1 MPSLAPAARP
11 PAPRR
16 LEAPLAPALCVHC
29 ASPTGGRADG
39 FCCDGCLHVHEL
51 LNGQGLARY
60 YALRGDQGVP
70 VLEKPR
76 SAGDDAWID
85 IELPPGTPA
94 EQSRVLS
101 LDVEGIHCS
110 GCVWLIEEIFRRS
123 GAPGH
128 ATVNPALGTLEL
140 AVQGDFSLREFSER
154 LRELGYRL
162 GPRRKE
168 TQNKSDELIWRIGV
182 CTAIAM
188 NAMIFAISRYA
199 GLGEGWLSTLF
210 IWLEL
215 GLAIASFF
223 VGGIVFVRAAVMGL
237 RRGLVHLDLPIAVGL
252 VLGHTGSI
260 LLLAVGQAHAVFF
273 DTLIIFTTLMLVGRF
288 LRERVLEKNR
298 AQLLDDGGIEGLLA
312 RRVRDGHVEVVP
324 VTDIVEGDELLVAS
338 GDVVPVQ
345 STTEDDRASFSLDWI
360 TGESEPRT
368 YRNGEVVPAGAAN
381 AGTACRVRAGQSFSQ
396 SRLIDL
402 LRTPRAAT
410 GYGEAPSQFE
420 RRIASIWVPAVLVA
434 AAAGFALH
442 VALGAG
448 WVRALGISVAVLVV
462 TCPCSFGIAAPIANE
477 LVLGGL
483 RKRGLLVRTSA
494 FLERAT
500 SVKRVLFDKTGTLT
514 TGQLALASTAP
525 FDALDEADR
534 AALYNLV
541 CRSSHPKSAAIK
553 QHLEGRERFLSDFS
567 VEETPGVG
575 VRATHRGHDYRLGAP
590 QSESEHDVELSRDGV
605 VIAAFDTREEL
616 RPDAASEVRG
626 LTADGL
632 EIWMLTGDKRDRA
645 ERAARACGIADSRVV
660 AERSPEQK
668 ASFVE
673 AHDHGDTLM
682 IGDGVNDAPA
692 VRVAHCS
699 GTPAAGRAFL
709 ASRADFY
716 LLTAGLGP
724 VRQGL
729 SAARALRAALR
740 RNLIWATS
748 YNGIALALSYAGL
761 MSPLLC
767 AVLMPCSSLVSIGLV
782 TRALGPKGSV
792 WRS

>member
-1 MPSLAPAARP
+1 MPSLAPVARP
-11 PAPRR
+11 PDQRR
-16 LEAPLAPALCVHC
+16 PQPPPATALCVHC
-29 ASPTGGRADG
+29 ASPTGGREDG

-51 LNGQGLARY
+51 LHGQGLARY

-70 VLEKPR
+70 ILEKPR

-85 IELPPGTPA
+85 VALPPGTRPD
-94 EQSRVLS
+94 QSRVLS
-101 LDVEGIHCS
+101 LDVEGIHCT
-110 GCVWLIEEIFRRS
+110 GCVWLIEEMFRRT

-140 AVQGDFSLREFSER
+140 AVQGDFALRAFSDR

-162 GPRRKE
+162 GPHRKE
-168 TQNKSDELIWRIGV
+168 VQNKSDELIWRIGV
-182 CTAIAM
+182 STAIAM

-199 GLGEGWLSTLF
+199 GLGDGWLATLF
-210 IWLEL
+210 LWLEL
-215 GLAIASFF
+215 GLAVASFF
-223 VGGIVFVRAAVMGL
+223 VGGQVFVRAAVMGL
-237 RRGLVHLDLPIAVGL
+237 RRGLIHLDLPIAVGL
-252 VLGHTGSI
+252 VLGYAGS
-260 LLLAVGQAHAVFF
+260 LVSLAVGAAHAVYF

-312 RRVRDGHVEVVP
+312 RRVRNGHVEIVP
-324 VTDIVEGDELLVAS
+324 VTEIAEGDELLVAS

-345 STTEDDRASFSLDWI
+345 STSADERASFSLDWI
-360 TGESEPRT
+360 TGESDPHV
-368 YRNGEVVPAGAAN
+368 YRAGETVPAGAAN
-381 AGTACRVRAGQSFSQ
+381 AGAACRVRAAQGFSE

-402 LRTPRAAT
+402 LRTPRTAT
-410 GYGEAPSQFE
+410 GYGEAPSLFE
-420 RRIASIWVPAVLVA
+420 RRIASIWVPAVLLA

-483 RKRGLLVRTSA
+483 RKRGLLVRTAS

-500 SVKRVLFDKTGTLT
+500 AVKRVLFDKTGTLT
-514 TGQLALASTAP
+514 TGQLTLASTAP
-525 FDALDEADR
+525 LERLSAADR
-534 AALYNLV
+534 TALYNLV
-541 CRSSHPKSAAIK
+541 CRSSHPKSSAIK
-553 QHLEGRERFLSDFS
+553 QHLDGSETFLSDFS

-575 VRATHRGHDYRLGAP
+575 VRAQHQGHEYRLGAP
-590 QSESEHDVELSRDGV
+590 QSNGEHDVELSRDGA

-616 RPDAASEVRG
+616 RPDATTEVRG
-626 LTADGL
+626 LTDDGL
-632 EIWMLTGDKRDRA
+632 EIWMLTGDRRDRA
-645 ERAARACGIADSRVV
+645 ERAAEACGISEARVV
-660 AERSPEQK
+660 AERSPEDK
-668 ASFVE
+668 AKFVE
-673 AHDHGDTLM
+673 AHDRGDTLM

-692 VRVAHCS
+692 VSVAHCS

-724 VRQGL
+724 VRKGL
-729 SAARALRAALR
+729 AAARALRAALR
-740 RNLIWATS
+740 RNLIWAAS